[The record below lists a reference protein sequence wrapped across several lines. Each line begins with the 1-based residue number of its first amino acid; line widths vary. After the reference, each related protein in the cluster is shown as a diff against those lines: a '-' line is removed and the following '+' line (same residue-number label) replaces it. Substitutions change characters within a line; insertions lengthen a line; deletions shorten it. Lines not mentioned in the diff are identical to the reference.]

1 MAKNRPK
8 TDHLSENELIIRDR
22 LLYELRKVLR
32 HLYDPEELRKSIF
45 THLLPVDEEQGPSSL
60 QRILVTAIEALK
72 PSSSLSPQS
81 SAWRIYNILSSRYIQ
96 QFHQNEVAKSLGLSQ
111 RQIRRQD
118 NLALRALMEYLWVH
132 FNLGEVTQQKPLD
145 EILSDNEPDSV
156 LDIPSQEDE
165 LQWLE
170 KSQESEVIGV
180 EDLIKPLLKTVDPL
194 ARRLSVSIELD
205 LPDDLPKLIVAITPA
220 RQAFLVLLTAIIRL
234 FPESGLRING
244 ITKGK
249 HILLNIVPIHFKQAT
264 FTLLTGSSENISF
277 ARRLVALTGGEILV
291 LLESQ
296 ETPLGGIQLIL
307 PAFEQVSVL
316 VIDDNQDALQLYQ
329 RYFTGT
335 RYAFY
340 GTSYPDQALS
350 LVERL
355 APNIIILDVML
366 PGVDGW
372 ELLSLI
378 REHPKIHG
386 TPVVVATILPQEEL
400 ALALGAAAYVRKPV
414 NQTELL
420 KTLDALVSQSSQ
432 EYR

>member
-1 MAKNRPK
+1 
-8 TDHLSENELIIRDR
+8 
-22 LLYELRKVLR
+22 
-32 HLYDPEELRKSIF
+32 
-45 THLLPVDEEQGPSSL
+45 
-60 QRILVTAIEALK
+60 
-72 PSSSLSPQS
+72 
-81 SAWRIYNILSSRYIQ
+81 
-96 QFHQNEVAKSLGLSQ
+96 
-111 RQIRRQD
+111 
-118 NLALRALMEYLWVH
+118 
-132 FNLGEVTQQKPLD
+132 
-145 EILSDNEPDSV
+145 
-156 LDIPSQEDE
+156 
-165 LQWLE
+165 LE

-234 FPESGLRING
+234 FPESGFRING

-264 FTLLTGSSENISF
+264 FTLLTGSSESISF

-316 VIDDNQDALQLYQ
+316 VIDDNEDALQLYQ

-335 RYAFY
+335 HYAFY
-340 GTSYPDQALS
+340 GTSYPEQALS

>member
-1 MAKNRPK
+1 
-8 TDHLSENELIIRDR
+8 
-22 LLYELRKVLR
+22 
-32 HLYDPEELRKSIF
+32 
-45 THLLPVDEEQGPSSL
+45 
-60 QRILVTAIEALK
+60 
-72 PSSSLSPQS
+72 
-81 SAWRIYNILSSRYIQ
+81 
-96 QFHQNEVAKSLGLSQ
+96 
-111 RQIRRQD
+111 
-118 NLALRALMEYLWVH
+118 
-132 FNLGEVTQQKPLD
+132 
-145 EILSDNEPDSV
+145 
-156 LDIPSQEDE
+156 
-165 LQWLE
+165 
-170 KSQESEVIGV
+170 
-180 EDLIKPLLKTVDPL
+180 
-194 ARRLSVSIELD
+194 
-205 LPDDLPKLIVAITPA
+205 
-220 RQAFLVLLTAIIRL
+220 
-234 FPESGLRING
+234 
-244 ITKGK
+244 
-249 HILLNIVPIHFKQAT
+249 
-264 FTLLTGSSENISF
+264 
-277 ARRLVALTGGEILV
+277 LVALTGGEIVV

-316 VIDDNQDALQLYQ
+316 VIDDNKDTLQLYQ

-335 RYAFY
+335 HYAFY

>member
-1 MAKNRPK
+1 
-8 TDHLSENELIIRDR
+8 
-22 LLYELRKVLR
+22 
-32 HLYDPEELRKSIF
+32 
-45 THLLPVDEEQGPSSL
+45 
-60 QRILVTAIEALK
+60 
-72 PSSSLSPQS
+72 
-81 SAWRIYNILSSRYIQ
+81 
-96 QFHQNEVAKSLGLSQ
+96 
-111 RQIRRQD
+111 
-118 NLALRALMEYLWVH
+118 MEYLWVH

-145 EILSDNEPDSV
+145 EILSDHEPDRV

-165 LQWLE
+165 LQWLK
-170 KSQESEVIGV
+170 KSQESEVIGI

-205 LPDDLPKLIVAITPA
+205 LPDDLPKLIVAITPV

-234 FPESGLRING
+234 FPESGFRING

-264 FTLLTGSSENISF
+264 FTLLTGSSESISF
-277 ARRLVALTGGEILV
+277 ARRLVALTGGEIVV

-296 ETPLGGIQLIL
+296 VTPLGGIQLIL

-329 RYFTGT
+329 RFFTGT
-335 RYAFY
+335 HYAFN
-340 GTSYPDQALS
+340 GTSYPDQVLS

-400 ALALGAAAYVRKPV
+400 ALSLGAAAYIRKPV
-414 NQTELL
+414 NRTKLL